1 MRLGCGMKRILICL
15 GVVLVL
21 GLGFFAICHFL
32 MESSAEIHLGESE
45 RFTDEEVQEA
55 VSAVLTKFDDF
66 EGCKLLRLWYDEA
79 ESDQSIFYGDGEV
92 PKENIIVLYSD
103 FRSPKRNSGAWNPNE
118 IYGGWSWTLTR
129 DNKDSPWRVANF
141 GYA

>member
-1 MRLGCGMKRILICL
+1 MKYVIKKYLIAF

-21 GLGFFAICHFL
+21 SLSLYAVSHFL
-32 MESSAEIHLGESE
+32 AMPSGPKIHLDESE

-55 VSAVLTKFDDF
+55 ALAVLAKFDDF
-66 EGCKLLRLWYDEA
+66 KGCKLLRLWYDEA
-79 ESDQSIFYGDGEV
+79 ASDKYLSYETEEV
-92 PKENIIVLYSD
+92 SMENTIVLYSD
-103 FRSPKRNSGAWNPNE
+103 FRSPKQNSGAWNPNE

-129 DNKDSPWRVANF
+129 ENKESPWQVVNY

>member
-1 MRLGCGMKRILICL
+1 MKRILICL

-21 GLGFFAICHFL
+21 VLGVFAVYHFL
-32 MESSAEIHLGESE
+32 PKSSAEIHLGESE

-55 VSAVLTKFDDF
+55 VSAVLAKFDEF

-79 ESDQSIFYGDGEV
+79 ESDRVLADEDV
-92 PKENIIVLYSD
+92 PMENIIVLYSD

-129 DNKDSPWRVANF
+129 ENKDSPWQIVNY
-141 GYA
+141 GYG